1 MFAQAPRDGTYMGLL
16 HQTSALSQV
25 KGEQGVRYDAAKFN
39 WIGSPISPVEIFAV
53 WADTGIK
60 TMDDAKRISVAIGA
74 TGRTA
79 QNFIYPK
86 LANELLGTK
95 FKIVLGYAGGA
106 GMNLAMERRETQ
118 GRGAYPW
125 LLLKATHPE
134 WLRSGQL
141 SLLAHPFL
149 EPLPD
154 APGTPRYVDLAQT
167 PEAKSVFEM
176 NARVAGMGRPFAM
189 PPEVPAERVEAVRRA
204 FAEMIRDP
212 EFMAEADKMQE
223 EVKFTSGEK
232 IAELAVGILKTEP
245 TTMERF
251 RKALEAE

>member
-1 MFAQAPRDGTYMGLL
+1 
-16 HQTSALSQV
+16 
-25 KGEQGVRYDAAKFN
+25 
-39 WIGSPISPVEIFAV
+39 
-53 WADTGIK
+53 
-60 TMDDAKRISVAIGA
+60 
-74 TGRTA
+74 
-79 QNFIYPK
+79 
-86 LANELLGTK
+86 
-95 FKIVLGYAGGA
+95 
-106 GMNLAMERRETQ
+106 
-118 GRGAYPW
+118 
-125 LLLKATHPE
+125 
-134 WLRSGQL
+134 
-141 SLLAHPFL
+141 
-149 EPLPD
+149 
-154 APGTPRYVDLAQT
+154 
-167 PEAKSVFEM
+167 M